1 MLKISLSLSLSLP
14 PSLPNPCKRKFSS
27 LSSLVSIHTCIHKP
41 LNNKINNGVGG
52 GGGRRDEMEGKENCS
67 LLFSVFTCV
76 HGCSL
81 FVPLPTLTWT
91 CIWFAQEAELK
102 KRLEAKQ
109 AERERQKKE
118 EEAAAQANRSIS
130 FSIKGRNKEPES
142 VNALKR
148 PLFDYDSSEGE
159 GEPVEFCVWYE
170 KGSCPPVTNTASA
183 NRVSNSFL
191 HEQPRELLPCLPHK
205 PQASNRAKNWLIPQS
220 CPLCKEA

>member
-1 MLKISLSLSLSLP
+1 MLKISLSLSLSPSLP
-14 PSLPNPCKRKFSS
+14 PSPI
-27 LSSLVSIHTCIHKP
+27 LVKESFLVWVLLWVYTHVYTSHLTIRLI
-41 LNNKINNGVGG
+41 LGWGG
-52 GGGRRDEMEGKENCS
+52 GEKGWNGKENCS